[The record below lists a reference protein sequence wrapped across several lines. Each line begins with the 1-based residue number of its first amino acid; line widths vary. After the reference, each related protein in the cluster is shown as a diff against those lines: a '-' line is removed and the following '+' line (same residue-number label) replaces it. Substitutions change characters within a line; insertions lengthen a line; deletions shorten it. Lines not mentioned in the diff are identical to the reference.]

1 MNALWPPAE
10 QQVVGSRAVT
20 SPPSADAA
28 HMTDATVASRD
39 ATPETAASKC
49 ATSGGDAQALQL
61 LQLNRR
67 LEAQLQVGA
76 F

>member
-1 MNALWPPAE
+1 MTEA
-10 QQVVGSRAVT
+10 AVA
-20 SPPSADAA
+20 SGDAA
-28 HMTDATVASRD
+28 
-39 ATPETAASKC
+39 PETAASKC

-61 LQLNRR
+61 LQVNRR